1 MQGGGDTNNFRSG
14 DRVAAGKGLEC
25 GESGKPVALAEGSWP
40 GVAREPNV
48 PGRGDETASASREPW
63 VEFNGYWAA
72 YLRALYPNRPALL
85 GYKAPPE
92 EQMVPFDSLQLA
104 LIEARIFG
112 GNYILDLPPPY
123 RAALLR
129 GDETARA
136 AWKQLGA
143 TAGWLRAQKS
153 LLETPV
159 FPQVTQLVEPGEAT
173 AEIAKLLIRRIASPR
188 LEAAARPPA
197 PAPER
202 LTVVAVE
209 LEKPSTELRN
219 RILAHAVAGGS
230 VIVNGEGWGSS
241 RLKLLRKQEDRD
253 VYTVGSGRLVVYR
266 GAIADPSEFAMDV
279 IDVVTQKRRP
289 ARLWN
294 APSVVALAAGK
305 GILKCVNYGSP
316 VSSEVQARIY
326 GKFSKATLLRP
337 EAQPLT
343 LKTALRGGTTEV
355 QIPELRRLGMVVFS

>member
-1 MQGGGDTNNFRSG
+1 MPLDLANGLIARWNDPDPKHVELLRDAGIEGVVLGSA
-14 DRVAAGKGLEC
+14 AAGISGPCKAAGIQTISEAEIEWLPVKDLNAAQ
-25 GESGKPVALAEGSWP
+25 SGKPVALAEGSWP

-209 LEKPSTELRN
+209 LEKPSTELRIEFWPTPS
-219 RILAHAVAGGS
+219 RVA
-230 VIVNGEGWGSS
+230 
-241 RLKLLRKQEDRD
+241 
-253 VYTVGSGRLVVYR
+253 
-266 GAIADPSEFAMDV
+266 A
-279 IDVVTQKRRP
+279 
-289 ARLWN
+289 
-294 APSVVALAAGK
+294 
-305 GILKCVNYGSP
+305 
-316 VSSEVQARIY
+316 
-326 GKFSKATLLRP
+326 
-337 EAQPLT
+337 
-343 LKTALRGGTTEV
+343 
-355 QIPELRRLGMVVFS
+355 